1 MTYSLT
7 HLLTYSIPEGIIRR
21 EDSLVKSLHPISDI
35 SASVTLDCD
44 GNVRLERGSGATSL
58 GESMPVDPAVA
69 VMNALAQPLEY
80 PPLSAGIVPGDRIA
94 VALDEDVP
102 GVPEI
107 VRGIVQS
114 LHRAGVDNDGISIVT
129 RDVETGRLCRAELA
143 TLGQDGIA
151 FVEHDPD
158 DEREMCLVGMTKKH
172 GPLVI
177 NRTIFDADVVLPV
190 GVARSGDSGVY
201 DSLFPRF
208 SNTETIERFRTPASL
223 SSDASHAVRVR
234 ETDEAGWLIGAPLV
248 IEVVPGA
255 NETVAHVVA
264 GEPHAVS
271 QRVAQLLEDEWRR
284 RSPGRASL
292 VIATVTGRAATHS
305 WENIGRALAA
315 AERLVADEGAVAI
328 CSNLDQPPG
337 ESLGRLIGAD
347 DLADTE
353 RQLLRDRAADSWPAW
368 QLARALQRG
377 PVYFMSQL
385 DSETVEDMGMAPVAG
400 VEELVR
406 LARRHESYILLDDA
420 QHVMADVIGEEDET

>member
-1 MTYSLT
+1 
-7 HLLTYSIPEGIIRR
+7 
-21 EDSLVKSLHPISDI
+21 LVKSLHPISDI

-44 GNVRLERGSGATSL
+44 GCVRLERGSVTESR
-58 GESMPVDPAVA
+58 GESTSVDPAVA

-80 PPLSAGIVPGDRIA
+80 PPLSAGIVPGDRVA

-102 GVPEI
+102 CGPEI

-114 LHRAGVDNDGISIVT
+114 LRRAGVDNDGISIVT
-129 RDVETGRLCRAELA
+129 RDAETGRLCRADLA
-143 TLGQDGIA
+143 THGEDGIA

-158 DEREMCLVGMTKKH
+158 DERELCLVGMTKKH

-208 SNTETIERFRTPASL
+208 SNTATIERFRTPASL
-223 SSDASHAVRVR
+223 SSDASYADRVR

-255 NETVAHVVA
+255 NDTVAHVVA

-271 QRVAQLLEDEWRR
+271 QRVGLLLEDEWRR
-284 RSPGRASL
+284 QSPSRASL
-292 VIATVTGRAATHS
+292 VIATVSGGATTHS

-406 LARRHESYILLDDA
+406 LARRHESYIVLDDA
-420 QHVMADVIGEEDET
+420 QHVVADVIGEEDET